1 MMRPMGYD
9 LTGRLV
15 VGVAASALFDLE
27 DSDRVLRSEGE
38 AAYRAFQEEHLGD
51 PLGLGAAAGTVRRL
65 LALNDLAPSADD
77 PLVEVVVLSRRSPET
92 GLRVM
97 RSIRH
102 HELAITRAVFRQG
115 RAPQE
120 LLRPLHVDL
129 FLTADEA
136 SVRETVHRGLP
147 AGHVLDPAS
156 ADEPG
161 AELRV
166 VFDLDAALEDGTGE
180 RRVPGGGA
188 LHGLLA
194 GLRRV
199 QDAERRRRDADQAYE
214 PRVQVALVTGRS
226 APAHERAVTT
236 LRSWGV
242 ALDDAFFL
250 GGVDPSDVLEML
262 RPHVVVGE
270 RRPAPAPGRGAVPA
284 VHVPF
289 GAPDG
294 APGPSGGATA
304 QAADRPETQHPETR
318 RPAPQRPAETATET
332 AAEPAGDRPTTTVA
346 RVATSTA
353 LVLPESL
360 ARPTGTRELPV
371 LTRVP
376 ELTVLAPDAVGAPED
391 SRRGRRA
398 GLGAHDGDPTERPEP
413 RPLPVRQSSSLARHH

>member
-1 MMRPMGYD
+1 MGYD

-38 AAYRAFQEEHLGD
+38 AAYRAFQEEHLD
-51 PLGLGAAAGTVRRL
+51 EPLALGVAAGTVRRL

-97 RSIRH
+97 RSIRRH
-102 HELAITRAVFRQG
+102 GLAITRAVFRQG

-120 LLRPLHVDL
+120 LVRPLHVDL
-129 FLTADEA
+129 YLTADEA

-156 ADEPG
+156 AVEAG
-161 AELRV
+161 GELRV
-166 VFDLDAALEDGTGE
+166 VFDLDDALEGDTGE
-180 RRVPGGGA
+180 RRIPGGGA
-188 LHGLLA
+188 LRGLLA
-194 GLRRV
+194 GLERV
-199 QDAERRRRDADQAYE
+199 QDAERRRRVADPAYE
-214 PRVQVALVTGRS
+214 ARVQVALVTGRS
-226 APAHERAVTT
+226 APAHERVVTT

-242 ALDDAFFL
+242 TLDDAFFL

-262 RPHVVVGE
+262 RPHVVVGGL
-270 RRPAPAPGRGAVPA
+270 RTPPAPGRGAVPA

-289 GAPDG
+289 AAPEG
-294 APGPSGGATA
+294 LPVPSTGATA
-304 QAADRPETQHPETR
+304 QVAEPTAETVAER
-318 RPAPQRPAETATET
+318 AGERPA
-332 AAEPAGDRPTTTVA
+332 TTVA
-346 RVATSTA
+346 QVSTSTA
-353 LVLPESL
+353 LLVPESP

-376 ELTVLAPDAVGAPED
+376 ELTVLAPGDDGAPDD

-398 GLGAHDGDPTERPEP
+398 GLGTSDDGPAERPEP
-413 RPLPVRQSSSLARHH
+413 KPLPVRQSAALARHH